1 MRKIEEYKVELA
13 SSDSVSDNAVTIS
26 KTKSLI
32 LYTPDFT
39 SSKIKPNE
47 FISFNPY
54 QDMKSK
60 AFRLQNV
67 V

>member
-1 MRKIEEYKVELA
+1 MRRIEEYKVELT
-13 SSDSVSDNAVTIS
+13 SSDLVSDNAVTIF

-32 LYTPDFT
+32 LYTPDFR